1 MIRAAQWLYR
11 NRYGLLGALLG
22 GAIVGLIGA
31 PLAFGG
37 GVIGFAAG
45 HYVDGRADQRP

>member
-1 MIRAAQWLYR
+1 MNRAVRWLRR

-22 GAIVGLIGA
+22 GAVIGLIGA
-31 PLAFGG
+31 PLALGG

-45 HYVDGRADQRP
+45 HYVDGRA